1 MAKLDQEK
9 TCHLHHAAD
18 MVRAL
23 TDGIVKMDQ
32 VYACRGHVTAANLV
46 EKVSSNSREEGSFR
60 EKLVA
65 NRFALVYHRPLHG
78 PFGYGVQTI
87 STK

>member
-23 TDGIVKMDQ
+23 TEGITKMDQ
-32 VYACRGHVTAANLV
+32 VYACRGYVTAANLV
-46 EKVSSNSREEGSFR
+46 EKVSIKSRIEGHPRRSR
-60 EKLVA
+60 
-65 NRFALVYHRPLHG
+65 ALC
-78 PFGYGVQTI
+78 
-87 STK
+87 S